1 MDYFTINGI
10 RYTID
15 DDVPTKTILVMLRK
29 ILDSKVTVF
38 NNNLEDTVANNGKN
52 PNDISETIW
61 SDLQKYIVQG
71 FKRTSDVP
79 SELQTPLQNEVYLMN
94 AEVGDTSKVLLN
106 LINNNPTTVTP
117 KNVLQTW
124 LTDLSDTVSANASAP
139 TSGTTGTD
147 LQRYVWSNRTSI
159 NTTNENLS
167 ALQTTVNN
175 NAEAPRGN
183 QSPLQNY
190 AYANRNNITANA
202 NAPTSATTGTAL
214 QKYTY
219 ENRTMIQDNSRAGTS
234 ESTGSNLQRQ
244 VYAVEQKLNALDDQS
259 PITADPKSVLQ
270 TFITTLRNDIDSNAT
285 TPTSATAGTDL
296 QKFVYTMS
304 TDQEALG
311 NNLNLAISDITD
323 LTATVNRNA
332 EAPRGNQSPLQN
344 YAYANRNT
352 INANAA
358 EATSSSSGSALQRQV
373 YYVQTVTNKVRNAT
387 RFVGLGKFFNE
398 SARNSISNI
407 STSYFNSDGSVGS
420 SSSYDY
426 IINKSSLDDVY
437 IFTWKIS
444 IKTGAVL
451 QFTDEPITLSVP
463 SLNYGT
469 VEGTIGFICLP
480 YIEIQDANW
489 YDIDTPFVKTE
500 NLNNFNIKFLCTGK
514 TPCLDNNS
522 SIKKMYLPVLR
533 DGNRICWN
541 FTKYTDVET
550 NSIKLGV
557 YGGDLNIIF

>member
-52 PNDISETIW
+52 PNDINESLW
-61 SDLQKYIVQG
+61 SDLQKYIMQG

-106 LINNNPTTVTP
+106 LINNAPTTVST
-117 KNVLQTW
+117 KNTLQNW
-124 LTDLSDTVSANASAP
+124 LTDLYNTVTSNAALP
-139 TSGTTGTD
+139 T
-147 LQRYVWSNRTSI
+147 
-159 NTTNENLS
+159 
-167 ALQTTVNN
+167 
-175 NAEAPRGN
+175 GN

-190 AYANRNNITANA
+190 VYTNRNNITANA
-202 NAPTSATTGTAL
+202 LAPTSATTGT
-214 QKYTY
+214 
-219 ENRTMIQDNSRAGTS
+219 G
-234 ESTGSNLQRQ
+234 LQR
-244 VYAVEQKLNALDDQS
+244 
-259 PITADPKSVLQ
+259 
-270 TFITTLRNDIDSNAT
+270 
-285 TPTSATAGTDL
+285 
-296 QKFVYTMS
+296 FVYTMS
-304 TDQEALG
+304 TDQEELG
-311 NNLNLAISDITD
+311 NSLNETINNLNNLSKTVTD
-323 LTATVNRNA
+323 NA
-332 EAPRGNQSPLQN
+332 AAPSGNQSPLQN
-344 YAYANRNT
+344 YSYANRNT

-373 YYVQTVTNKVRNAT
+373 YSTQTITNNVRNST
-387 RFVGLGKFFNE
+387 RFVGLGKFFNV

-420 SSSYDY
+420 SSRYDY
-426 IINKSSLDDVY
+426 IINKSTLDVY
-437 IFTWKIS
+437 SFTWKIS

-451 QFTDEPITLSVP
+451 QFTDEPITLTVS

-469 VEGTIGFICLP
+469 VGGSIGFICLP

-541 FTKYTDVET
+541 FIKYTDVET